1 MNIDTGYST
10 FKFVLPFYCKSDKD
24 KVKEP
29 FCLSD
34 WKQIPIN
41 TKYLTQSVYELFKE
55 NKEAVCRCYSL
66 NDNARAKYH
75 IPSRYNLVTM
85 HSDMPA
91 CQGDYRIMLTGH
103 RIIWF
108 ESGLGFAVLDVQIPE
123 DDIESASD
131 VSFCLSN
138 VFTNEHD
145 GGDKINNLV
154 FSFVENEEPHMISI
168 KNSLMQ
174 LIFGQTEG
182 KGVELFPSSTRKRLI
197 TYHSIITD
205 RNLVDEDKT
214 INCLA
219 NSLHSGIRYN
229 GNQDSG
235 VVMSSFSGQKWYIG
249 PNGVASYVGYK
260 DNDTFITKVHKRNV
274 DLDYFYIF
282 ILALHEREILLKD
295 NYLAVKYRNNHK
307 KLIAMKDQLLMMDIV
322 YSFNTVSIE
331 SSYQRF
337 YSNICD
343 VFNLEALRSDI
354 RNVVENVESHVN
366 DQNDQKINA
375 VLTAI
380 SLLAIFSALT
390 DGIGFADRI
399 EGGAPFGY
407 LQWGIIAM
415 IAISIT
421 VAIIIFRKK

>member
-1 MNIDTGYST
+1 
-10 FKFVLPFYCKSDKD
+10 
-24 KVKEP
+24 
-29 FCLSD
+29 
-34 WKQIPIN
+34 
-41 TKYLTQSVYELFKE
+41 
-55 NKEAVCRCYSL
+55 
-66 NDNARAKYH
+66 
-75 IPSRYNLVTM
+75 
-85 HSDMPA
+85 
-91 CQGDYRIMLTGH
+91 
-103 RIIWF
+103 
-108 ESGLGFAVLDVQIPE
+108 
-123 DDIESASD
+123 
-131 VSFCLSN
+131 
-138 VFTNEHD
+138 
-145 GGDKINNLV
+145 
-154 FSFVENEEPHMISI
+154 
-168 KNSLMQ
+168 
-174 LIFGQTEG
+174 
-182 KGVELFPSSTRKRLI
+182 
-197 TYHSIITD
+197 
-205 RNLVDEDKT
+205 
-214 INCLA
+214 
-219 NSLHSGIRYN
+219 
-229 GNQDSG
+229 
-235 VVMSSFSGQKWYIG
+235 MSSFSGQKWYIG

-307 KLIAMKDQLLMMDIV
+307 KLIDMKDQLLMMDIV

-380 SLLAIFSALT
+380 SLLAILSAFT

>member
-1 MNIDTGYST
+1 MNIEMGYST

-24 KVKEP
+24 KAKEP

-41 TKYLTQSVYELFKE
+41 TKYLTQSVYELFNE
-55 NKEAVCRCYSL
+55 NKEAVCKCYSL
-66 NDNARAKYH
+66 NDSARPKYS
-75 IPSRYNLVTM
+75 IPSRYTLVTM

-91 CQGDYRIMLTGH
+91 CQGDYRIILSGH

-123 DDIESASD
+123 DDIESAAD

-145 GGDKINNLV
+145 GGDIINNLI
-154 FSFVENEEPHMISI
+154 FSFVENEETHMLSI

-205 RNLVDEDKT
+205 RNLVDEDKA

-249 PNGVASYVGYK
+249 PNGVASYVGYR

-282 ILALHEREILLKD
+282 ILALHERELLLKD
-295 NYLAVKYRNNHK
+295 NYLAVRYRNNHK
-307 KLIAMKDQLLMMDIV
+307 KLIDMKDQLLTMDIV

-337 YSNICD
+337 YADICN

-366 DQNDQKINA
+366 EQNDRRINA

-380 SLLAIFSALT
+380 SLLAVFSALT
-390 DGIGFADRI
+390 DGVGFADRI
-399 EGGAPFGY
+399 QEGSPFGI
-407 LQWGIIAM
+407 LQWMVISLIFIF
-415 IAISIT
+415 IAIA
-421 VAIIIFRKK
+421 VYLFRKK